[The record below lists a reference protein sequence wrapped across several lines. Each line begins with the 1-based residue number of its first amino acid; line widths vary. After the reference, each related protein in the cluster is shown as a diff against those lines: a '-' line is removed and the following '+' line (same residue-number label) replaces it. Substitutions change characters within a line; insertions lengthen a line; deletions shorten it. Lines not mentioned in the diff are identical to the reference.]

1 MELNDFDRH
10 MSAAAYAEA
19 GEFDTARKILEEG
32 SPKKAVEK
40 SRKPYMAMV
49 FFGILSLS
57 AYLILFANDG
67 WVMNNYTA
75 GGWHFVFPVGTALIF
90 SFIHGA
96 FASNLISSLGI
107 EAKK

>member
-1 MELNDFDRH
+1 MELNDFDKH

-19 GEFDTARKILEEG
+19 GEFDTARAILQEG
-32 SPKKAVEK
+32 GPKKAVEK
-40 SRKPYMAMV
+40 SRKPYLATGA
-49 FFGILSLS
+49 FGILSLS
-57 AYLILFANDG
+57 AYLILFTNDG
-67 WVMNNYTA
+67 WVMNNFTD
-75 GGWHFVFPVGTALIF
+75 GGWHFVLPVGTALIF

>member
-32 SPKKAVEK
+32 KKMKASEK
-40 SRKPYMAMV
+40 SRRPYLAALV
-49 FFGILSLS
+49 FGALSLS
-57 AYLILFANDG
+57 AYLFLFANHG
-67 WVMNNYTA
+67 WVMNNFTA
-75 GGWHFVFPVGTALIF
+75 GGWHFMLPVGTALFF
-90 SFIHGA
+90 SFVHGA

>member
-32 SPKKAVEK
+32 SEKKAVEK
-40 SRKPYMAMV
+40 SRRPYLAAV

-57 AYLILFANDG
+57 AYLILFANDKL
-67 WVMNNYTA
+67 VMNTFTA
-75 GGWHFVFPVGTALIF
+75 GGWHFVLPVGTALFF
-90 SFIHGA
+90 SFLHGA

>member
-19 GEFDTARKILEEG
+19 GEFDMARKILEEG

-40 SRKPYMAMV
+40 SRKPYLAAV
-49 FFGILSLS
+49 AFGILSLA
-57 AYLILFANDG
+57 AYLFLFSNHE

-75 GGWHFVFPVGTALIF
+75 GGWHFVLPVGTALIF

>member
-1 MELNDFDRH
+1 MELNGFDRH

-32 SPKKAVEK
+32 CPMKAVVK
-40 SRKPYMAMV
+40 SRKPYLAVV

-107 EAKK
+107 AAKT